1 MTAAEREPTPT
12 PTPSADAAHAAWT
25 SELEAMEAYLSAQR
39 EAFSYRDV
47 ERPPLRDPC
56 ALDQLGPLPESL
68 RPRAEELLR
77 ATRAFEGEMVDARA
91 SVATALRHAER
102 GRRQRAAYVDARA

>member
-1 MTAAEREPTPT
+1 M
-12 PTPSADAAHAAWT
+12 TPSERPPASSDHAAWV

-39 EAFSYRDV
+39 EAFAYRDV
-47 ERPPLRDPC
+47 ERPSLRAPS
-56 ALDQLGPLPESL
+56 ALTELGPLPESL

-77 ATRAFEGEMVDARA
+77 ATRAFEGEIVDARA

-102 GRRQRAAYVDARA
+102 GRRPLAAYVDARA

>member
-1 MTAAEREPTPT
+1 MTAPGRERGPEPEPG
-12 PTPSADAAHAAWT
+12 SANLEAWT

-39 EAFSYRDV
+39 EAFAYRDV
-47 ERPPLRDPC
+47 ERPSLRAPS
-56 ALDQLGPLPESL
+56 ALHELGPLPESL

-77 ATRAFEGEMVDARA
+77 ATRAFEGEIVDARA

-102 GRRQRAAYVDARA
+102 GRRQRAAYVDARV

>member
-1 MTAAEREPTPT
+1 MTASTREHERDRGTAT
-12 PTPSADAAHAAWT
+12 SDHAAWVR
-25 SELEAMEAYLSAQR
+25 ELEAMEAYLSAQR

-47 ERPPLRDPC
+47 ERPPLRVPSD
-56 ALDQLGPLPESL
+56 LDQLGPLPESL
-68 RPRAEELLR
+68 RSRAEALLR

-91 SVATALRHAER
+91 SVATALRSAER